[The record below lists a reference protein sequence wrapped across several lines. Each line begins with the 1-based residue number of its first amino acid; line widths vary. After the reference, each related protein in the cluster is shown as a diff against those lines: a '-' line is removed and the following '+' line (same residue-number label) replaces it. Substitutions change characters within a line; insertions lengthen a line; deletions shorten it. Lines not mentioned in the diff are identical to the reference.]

1 MTTEETMKKLK
12 GLDIDSNTFTE
23 ALNGY
28 TIISIHAIY
37 DKTEVRNILT
47 GFEYIICNNKTE
59 ENIYF
64 RAEGKNNIF
73 IVNKVELRK

>member
-12 GLDIDSNTFTE
+12 GLDIDSNTFTQT
-23 ALNGY
+23 LNGY

-37 DKTEVRNILT
+37 NKTEVRNILT